1 MTLVK
6 LCGLMS
12 CGDMGKAIDAGA
24 DMVGMVLSAGYR
36 RSVSLEEAKA
46 MAAMAEGRA
55 VSVGVFV
62 DEPMDRLA
70 AAASETGIGMIQ
82 LHGSEGPAYISMAKE
97 TTGLPVIKSFRP
109 GDPGIEDS
117 PADLVLIDPGAGSGE
132 AFDYSSTRGI
142 GRDFILAG
150 GLAPEN
156 VARAIAAAHP
166 YAVDTSSG
174 TEVDGFKD
182 KERMEAFVEAVRSQD
197 AEEVRI

>member
-12 CGDMGKAIDAGA
+12 RGDMEMAVDAGA

-36 RSVSLEEAKA
+36 RSVTMDEAKA
-46 MAAMAEGRA
+46 MAAIAEGRA

-62 DEPMDRLA
+62 DEPIEMLA
-70 AAASETGIGMIQ
+70 SIASATGIGMIQ
-82 LHGSEGPAYISMAKE
+82 LHGSEGPEYISAARE
-97 TTGLPVIKSFRP
+97 ATGLPIIKSFRP

-132 AFDYSSTRGI
+132 RFEYSSAAGI
-142 GRDFILAG
+142 RRRFILAG
-150 GLAPEN
+150 GLAPDN

>member
-12 CGDMGKAIDAGA
+12 RGDMGMALDARA

-36 RSVSLEEAKA
+36 RSVPLDEAKA

-55 VSVGVFV
+55 TSVGVFV
-62 DEPMDRLA
+62 DEPIGRVVSVAQA
-70 AAASETGIGMIQ
+70 AGIHMIQ
-82 LHGSEGPAYISMAKE
+82 LHGSEGPDYISRIKE
-97 TTGLPVIKSFRP
+97 ATGLPVIKSFRP
-109 GDPGIEDS
+109 VDPGIGDS

-132 AFDYSSTRGI
+132 GFDYSSAGGI
-142 GRDFILAG
+142 RRRFILAG
-150 GLAPEN
+150 GLAPDN

-182 KERMEAFVEAVRSQD
+182 KERMGAFVEAVRSQD

>member
-12 CGDMGKAIDAGA
+12 RGDVEMAIDAGA
-24 DMVGMVLSAGYR
+24 DMVGMVLSSGYR
-36 RSVSLEEAKA
+36 RSVPMDEAET
-46 MAAMAEGRA
+46 MAGLAEGRA
-55 VSVGVFV
+55 TSVGVFV
-62 DEPMDRLA
+62 DEPIERLA
-70 AAASETGIGMIQ
+70 SIALGTGIGMVQ
-82 LHGSEGPAYISMAKE
+82 LHGSESPEYVTAVKAA
-97 TTGLPVIKSFRP
+97 TRLPVVKSFRP

-132 AFDYSSTRGI
+132 AFDYSSVRGI
-142 GRDFILAG
+142 RRDFILAG

-174 TEVDGFKD
+174 TEVDGIKD
-182 KERMEAFVEAVRSQD
+182 KERMGAFVRAVRSQD
-197 AEEVRI
+197 AEGVRI

>member
-12 CGDMGKAIDAGA
+12 RGDVEMAIDAGA
-24 DMVGMVLSAGYR
+24 DMAGMVLSEGFR
-36 RSVSLEEAKA
+36 RSVLLEEAKA
-46 MAAMAEGRA
+46 MAALAKGK
-55 VSVGVFV
+55 VTSVGVFV
-62 DEPMDRLA
+62 DEPIERLA
-70 AAASETGIGMIQ
+70 SIALSTGIGMIQ
-82 LHGSEGPAYISMAKE
+82 LHGSEGPEYISLAKE
-97 TTGLPVIKSFRP
+97 TTGLPVIKSFHP

-117 PADLVLIDPGAGSGE
+117 LADLVLIDPGAGSGE
-132 AFDYSSTRGI
+132 SFDYSSAGGI

-150 GLAPEN
+150 GLTPDN

-174 TEVDGFKD
+174 TEVDGIKD
-182 KERMEAFVEAVRSQD
+182 KERMRAFVRAVRSQD